1 MHTGHQ
7 MFERSA
13 VHQRLC
19 WGALYL
25 LAAGVALTSETRW
38 LCPPSCHCNATVLE
52 VNCSGGQLT
61 RVPDGLSQ
69 EARLLNLTHNTL
81 KTLVRQQFH
90 TLTQLSDLDLSDN
103 LLVIIEVE
111 AFLGLQSLRTLRL
124 CRNHLKI
131 IPVGAFAGLTNL
143 QLLDVSSN
151 QLLVFLDFTFSELT
165 SLRFMKAADNDLVYV
180 SHQAFTGLISLQE
193 LHLDGCNLTAMP
205 MEALT
210 QLSVL
215 RSLSFHRLGLTTLPN
230 YSFRHLVHLKELVI
244 SHCPWLESL
253 SGNSLFGLNLTS
265 LTIKHGNLSA
275 FPYIPLHH
283 LVYLVYLDLSFNPIT
298 YIHANLLGDLLRLQ
312 ELHLVGGSL
321 LRIEIGAFR
330 GLAHF
335 RLLNA
340 SRNRLTTLE
349 VGAFYSVDTL
359 RTLGLDNNP
368 LACDCRLL
376 WVVQRRLY
384 MDFGESPP
392 TCITSV
398 QLQGWNFLDFPEVE
412 LPDLLTCRPPRILNR
427 KAQVMKVDQGHT
439 VVFHCSA
446 EGDPLPSVRWLNPQ
460 LRFLSP
466 IGRVRALSNGSL
478 EVRYAQP
485 QDSGKYLCVASN
497 AAGNDSLPISLHVQT
512 FPSSSKKPFRL
523 KGWSAFP
530 SAAPGVNGNQK
541 LNFDVKTLLI
551 AATIGFLSFFSS
563 VSVCF
568 IFMFF
573 WSKGKGQI
581 KHTATI
587 AYVPRSAMSSS
598 NGGTSSYMET
608 GRFTMKLLWV
618 NKQRIYS
625 PDISRYQWIN
635 CKMLQFIC
643 FLLESDN
650 NEHVV
655 LINNILNCI

>member
-1 MHTGHQ
+1 
-7 MFERSA
+7 MFEGSS

-25 LAAGVALTSETRW
+25 LAAGVALTSETHW
-38 LCPPSCHCNATVLE
+38 LCPSSCRCNATVLE
-52 VNCSGGQLT
+52 LNCSLSQLT
-61 RVPDGLSQ
+61 RVPDGLPQ
-69 EARLLNLTHNTL
+69 EAKLLNLTHNAI
-81 KTLVRQQFH
+81 KTLARQQFH
-90 TLTQLSDLDLSDN
+90 ALTKLLDLDLSNN

-124 CRNHLKI
+124 SHNHLKI
-131 IPVGAFAGLTNL
+131 IPVGAFASLTNL
-143 QLLDVSSN
+143 QLLDISSN
-151 QLLVFLDFTFSELT
+151 QILVFLDFTFRELAA
-165 SLRFMKAADNDLVYV
+165 LRFMKAADNDVVYI
-180 SHQAFTGLISLQE
+180 SHQAFTGLTSLQE

-205 MEALT
+205 TEALT

-215 RSLSFHRLGLTTLPN
+215 RSLHFHRLGLTALPN
-230 YSFRHLVHLKELVI
+230 YSFSHLVHLKELVI

-283 LVYLVYLDLSFNPIT
+283 LVYLIYLDLSFNPIT
-298 YIHANLLGDLLRLQ
+298 YIHANLIGDLLRLQ

-335 RLLNA
+335 RLLNV
-340 SRNRLTTLE
+340 SRNHLTTLE
-349 VGAFYSVDTL
+349 IGAFYSVDTL
-359 RTLGLDNNP
+359 KTLGLDNNP
-368 LACDCRLL
+368 LACDCRLV

-384 MDFGESPP
+384 VDFGGNPP

-398 QLQGWNFLDFPEVE
+398 QLQGWNFLDFPEAE

-427 KAQVMKVDQGHT
+427 KAQVARLDQGHT
-439 VVFHCSA
+439 VVFSCSA

-460 LRFLSP
+460 LRPLLP

-485 QDSGKYLCVASN
+485 QDSGIYLCVASN
-497 AAGNDSLPISLHVQT
+497 AAGNDSLRVSLHVRA

-530 SAAPGVNGNQK
+530 SAVPGVNGNSK
-541 LNFDVKTLLI
+541 LPFDVKTLLI

-568 IFMFF
+568 IFMFL
-573 WSKGKGQI
+573 WSKSKGQI

-598 NGGTSSYMET
+598 NGGTSNYMET
-608 GRFTMKLLWV
+608 GRFTMKL
-618 NKQRIYS
+618 I
-625 PDISRYQWIN
+625 
-635 CKMLQFIC
+635 
-643 FLLESDN
+643 
-650 NEHVV
+650 
-655 LINNILNCI
+655 